1 MACVRCKRNLERLE
15 MGAPTHRERQLMQ
28 HLRGG
33 GWVKA
38 SVAPGGEKLIENL
51 LAKGGSNG
59 AVLETNYPIGSR
71 TKASRARRRKV
82 RFMVDRRLV
91 ERGCREWKSKR
102 P

>member
-1 MACVRCKRNLERLE
+1 MIYNV
-15 MGAPTHRERQLMQ
+15 PTHRERQLMQ

-71 TKASRARRRKV
+71 TKASRPRRRKF

-91 ERGCREWKSKR
+91 ERG
-102 P
+102 